1 MEVVRRSSACA
12 SPNMMRPPRRDTR
25 GRVRYSPP
33 GGRDADLAQGPGS
46 YLFLLCQRVRL
57 RSFLCFF
64 LRIFLRRFFTTELN
78 YHHLLARFAVP
89 NLIHYTLYARD
100 GRKVLLPA

>member
-1 MEVVRRSSACA
+1 
-12 SPNMMRPPRRDTR
+12 
-25 GRVRYSPP
+25 
-33 GGRDADLAQGPGS
+33 
-46 YLFLLCQRVRL
+46 
-57 RSFLCFF
+57 